1 MHERTGPFDLRLP
14 PGAGGPRQPA
24 ASLLAYQNR
33 LLRERCQRQH
43 DKLLEFVSIARD
55 NGRLAERVQRLALRL
70 LNGRSRMEEFLRGV
84 EAILRDE
91 FKVDDVALCLAGAPV
106 RGLFI
111 DAVARISFLSCC
123 VPLLAF
129 AGLSV
134 GGQLE
139 ELKKMSWKVILIFMI
154 VSTCCF
160 FGASLVAQLGFS
172 IQGII

>member
-1 MHERTGPFDLRLP
+1 MKSIVMDMRFVFLAILLAMFTQTLTSGLP
-14 PGAGGPRQPA
+14 LWQMGDSFIAMSLVVF
-24 ASLLAYQNR
+24 ASLVTKRYLPSSLPAFAYAYAYAT
-33 LLRERCQRQH
+33 
-43 DKLLEFVSIARD
+43 II
-55 NGRLAERVQRLALRL
+55 G
-70 LNGRSRMEEFLRGV
+70 
-84 EAILRDE
+84 ILI
-91 FKVDDVALCLAGAPV
+91 CLPETPV

-111 DAVARISFLSCC
+111 DAVAKISFLSCC

>member
-1 MHERTGPFDLRLP
+1 MQPTSPLKTVVVSTLATALLIFVAQSLIGKQEIRL
-14 PGAGGPRQPA
+14 G
-24 ASLLAYQNR
+24 
-33 LLRERCQRQH
+33 
-43 DKLLEFVSIARD
+43 IAIIP
-55 NGRLAERVQRLALRL
+55 
-70 LNGRSRMEEFLRGV
+70 
-84 EAILRDE
+84 ILPML
-91 FKVDDVALCLAGAPV
+91 FAVIIGILICLPETPV

-111 DAVARISFLSCC
+111 DAVAKISFLSCC

-139 ELKKMSWKVILIFMI
+139 ELKKMSWKVILIFMV